1 MIALN
6 TPFYVLPYE
15 QRDWAIR
22 RADSEK
28 TAVIRVFSDKSQAI
42 LAGTKI
48 ALDAGTV
55 LIVYDTNGQIER
67 VSDPE
72 ADLKFKPEFQ
82 EQIERHLRGEEEL
95 IDFDEAMKALGLDE

>member
-6 TPFYVLPYE
+6 TPFYVLPYQ

-28 TAVIRVFSDKSQAI
+28 AGVIRVFSDKSQAI
-42 LAGTKI
+42 KEAEKI

-55 LIVYDTNGQIER
+55 LIVYDVNGQIER
-67 VSDPE
+67 VTDPE
-72 ADLKFKPEFQ
+72 TDLKFKPEFQ